1 MIFEH
6 GRRVWADSRVLTFDG
21 QDVQEASYAEVADR
35 ADRLAAALHR
45 LGVREGDRVG
55 TFCWNNRHHL
65 EAYFA
70 VPCLGA
76 ILHTL
81 NIRLFPEQLVYVIN
95 HAEDRVIIVDASLV
109 PLLSRVRD
117 QLETVEH
124 IIVVGKADT
133 TGLGATLDWDE
144 VIAAETPG
152 FSYPEVD
159 ERAGA
164 AMCYTSG
171 TTGNPKGVLYS
182 HRSTFLHSLGV
193 NGAPALGIDQHDRIL
208 LIVPMFHACAWGLPY
223 AGWLAGSDFVMPQQ
237 FLQAGPLADLV
248 ARTRPTF
255 SGAVPTVLSDLLNNA
270 GEADLSCLRL
280 VVCGGSAVPESLFR
294 GFDETF
300 GVPILQGWGSTARR
314 ACVESADGTGPA
326 RCRDAGLR

>member
-1 MIFEH
+1 MITSTMQDRPLGIRMIFEH

-21 QDVQEASYAEVADR
+21 QDVHEASYAEVADR

-109 PLLSRVRD
+109 PLLARVRD

-144 VIAAETPG
+144 VLAAEAPG
-152 FSYPEVD
+152 FTYPEVD

-237 FLQAGPLADLV
+237 FL
-248 ARTRPTF
+248 
-255 SGAVPTVLSDLLNNA
+255 LSL
-270 GEADLSCLRL
+270 
-280 VVCGGSAVPESLFR
+280 
-294 GFDETF
+294 
-300 GVPILQGWGSTARR
+300 IHI
-314 ACVESADGTGPA
+314 
-326 RCRDAGLR
+326 